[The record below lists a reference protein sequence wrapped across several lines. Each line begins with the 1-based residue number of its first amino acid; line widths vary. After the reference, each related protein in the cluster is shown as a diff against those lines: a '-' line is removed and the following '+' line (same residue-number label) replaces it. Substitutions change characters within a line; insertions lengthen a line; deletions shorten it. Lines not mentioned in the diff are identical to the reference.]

1 MTGVVLAG
9 GRSTRMGTNKALLEF
24 EGVPIIERLLAA
36 LRPLFPELAIV
47 ANDVDAYRHL
57 AVPVWPDRRPGA
69 GPLGGIYTA
78 VLNSTSPQ
86 TFCIAC
92 DMPFPNRA
100 VITHLR
106 QLAADADVVVPRTAD
121 GYQPLHAVYAKTC
134 VPVIESLL
142 ETGRLRID
150 ALFPLVHLRIVE
162 EPELRA
168 LDPGLRAFVNVNTR
182 EELEAAFRLSRQAA

>member
-1 MTGVVLAG
+1 
-9 GRSTRMGTNKALLEF
+9 MGTNKALLEF

-47 ANDVDAYRHL
+47 ANDVETYRHL

-78 VLNSTSPQ
+78 VLNSAFPR

-92 DMPFPNRA
+92 DMPFPSRA

-106 QLAADADVVVPRTAD
+106 QLAADADVVVPRTPD

-134 VPVIESLL
+134 VPAIESLL
-142 ETGRLRID
+142 QAGCLKID
-150 ALFPLVHLRIVE
+150 RLFPLVRLRIVDAH
-162 EPELRA
+162 ELRP
-168 LDPGLRAFVNVNTR
+168 LDPRLQAFVNVITR
-182 EELEAAFRLSRQAA
+182 EELEAAFRLARQAA